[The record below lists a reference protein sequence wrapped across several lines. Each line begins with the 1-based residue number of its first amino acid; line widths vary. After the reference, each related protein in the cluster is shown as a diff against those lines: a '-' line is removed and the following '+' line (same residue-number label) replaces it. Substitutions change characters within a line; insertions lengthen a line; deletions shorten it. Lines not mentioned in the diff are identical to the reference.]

1 MNLFLLRHGIAVEPG
16 TRGFT
21 RDADR
26 PLLPE
31 GEERLRSAARAMQ
44 GLGLDLDLILS
55 SPLVRARQ
63 TAELV
68 AKAMGVSKKLTYSDM
83 LTPAGS
89 VEELVDLINSK
100 KPAPEEVLLVGHE
113 PHMSGLIS
121 LFLGG
126 EEGISVM
133 LKKGGL
139 CKLAVRDLAAGKC
152 AQLKWLLTPRQLE
165 LISKGR

>member
-1 MNLFLLRHGIAVEPG
+1 MAVEPG

-31 GEERLRSAARAMQ
+31 GEERLRDAARAMQ
-44 GLGLDLDLILS
+44 ALRLEFDMILS

-63 TAELV
+63 TAEV
-68 AKAMGVSKKLTYSDM
+68 IAKAFGASKKMTFSEM
-83 LTPAGS
+83 LTPAGN
-89 VEELVDLINSK
+89 VEELVDLINSRR
-100 KPAPEEVLLVGHE
+100 PQPEDVLLVGHE
-113 PHMSGLIS
+113 PHLSGLIS

-126 EEGISVM
+126 EDGISVVM
-133 LKKGGL
+133 KKGGL
-139 CKLAVRDLAAGKC
+139 CKLAVGTLSAGKC

-165 LISKGR
+165 LIAKGR